1 MKHMGFNKKN
11 LFIPLLAVAL
21 MAVGCVG
28 DDIEITDEE
37 TGGGTTTLTDPDLS
51 WSASSYEATIGAD
64 NSFPTL
70 TNKYGV
76 TVTYSSSSTDV
87 ATVASDGTVTLVAA
101 GSTTITA
108 SSDETDEYEASSAS
122 YSLTVVKNSDGISWS
137 ADTCSVTIGEDNTF
151 PTLSNPGGQEI
162 TYSSSN
168 EDVATISSDGTV
180 TLVAAGTTTIT
191 ASSEANT
198 SYEASSVFYTLEV
211 ADAESDTKSAG
222 LSWSASSCTA
232 TLASENTYPTL
243 DNPNGLEVTYSS
255 SNTSVATIDENGNVT
270 PLAEG
275 TITISAISEA
285 TDEYSAGSAS
295 YTLKVVKCTVTLT
308 WSASSCTIVLE
319 DGGTYP
325 TLSISP
331 EDSGI
336 SVSYSS
342 SSTSV
347 ATISSDGTVTL
358 VATGSTTI
366 SATFEGNDTYK
377 SATASYTLVVT
388 SGSDDGA
395 GSYSYSST
403 GDTSSDD
410 DISNTTFTRMITV
423 TYSGTSATVTGDY
436 YGYSSVSGG
445 HVTINNTGNDEFIVY
460 RLTGTTTNGSFKLYS
475 SKKQAILLD
484 GVSITNPSGA
494 AINNQSGKRT
504 FIMVEGT
511 NTVADGSSAAYSAD
525 NEDMKAVIFSEGQ
538 LIFSGSGSLTVTANN
553 SQSKSGIISDDYV
566 RIMASPTIKITS
578 GSSAGHG
585 LRGKDYVRISDGT
598 LTISTSAA
606 MKKGIGSDD
615 YVLVEGG
622 TTNITVTGGVAYDSD
637 DAEYKGTAGIKADN
651 YFAMTGGS
659 VTIKN
664 SGSGGKGIRA
674 GDYDYDSSTHAV
686 ADSYISGGTLSI
698 TTTGSESNDVSTKG
712 IKIGYKQ
719 SSSSSGRG
727 SSYTYAGNLVIS
739 GGSVYASSS
748 KGEAIEA
755 KGTMQFTG
763 GETYATS
770 AADDAINSQGNMTI
784 DGGYIYAYS
793 SKNDAL
799 DANGNMYLNG
809 GYVIAICTAGSPEVA
824 LDANTEEGY
833 KLYINSGAT
842 LVAYGGLESGYSAS
856 QSVYS
861 MSCSAGNWNA
871 LYNGSSY
878 IAAFKVPSGISSVA
892 VSAPSL
898 SSGYSGVTVSGTT
911 LCNGTWATSGISGG
925 SSVSLSTYSGGNNQG
940 GPGNNQGN
948 PGGPGGR
955 SQRR

>member
-1 MKHMGFNKKN
+1 
-11 LFIPLLAVAL
+11 
-21 MAVGCVG
+21 
-28 DDIEITDEE
+28 
-37 TGGGTTTLTDPDLS
+37 
-51 WSASSYEATIGAD
+51 
-64 NSFPTL
+64 
-70 TNKYGV
+70 
-76 TVTYSSSSTDV
+76 
-87 ATVASDGTVTLVAA
+87 
-101 GSTTITA
+101 
-108 SSDETDEYEASSAS
+108 
-122 YSLTVVKNSDGISWS
+122 
-137 ADTCSVTIGEDNTF
+137 
-151 PTLSNPGGQEI
+151 
-162 TYSSSN
+162 
-168 EDVATISSDGTV
+168 
-180 TLVAAGTTTIT
+180 
-191 ASSEANT
+191 
-198 SYEASSVFYTLEV
+198 
-211 ADAESDTKSAG
+211 
-222 LSWSASSCTA
+222 
-232 TLASENTYPTL
+232 
-243 DNPNGLEVTYSS
+243 
-255 SNTSVATIDENGNVT
+255 
-270 PLAEG
+270 
-275 TITISAISEA
+275 
-285 TDEYSAGSAS
+285 
-295 YTLKVVKCTVTLT
+295 
-308 WSASSCTIVLE
+308 
-319 DGGTYP
+319 
-325 TLSISP
+325 
-331 EDSGI
+331 
-336 SVSYSS
+336 
-342 SSTSV
+342 
-347 ATISSDGTVTL
+347 
-358 VATGSTTI
+358 
-366 SATFEGNDTYK
+366 
-377 SATASYTLVVT
+377 
-388 SGSDDGA
+388 
-395 GSYSYSST
+395 
-403 GDTSSDD
+403 
-410 DISNTTFTRMITV
+410 
-423 TYSGTSATVTGDY
+423 
-436 YGYSSVSGG
+436 
-445 HVTINNTGNDEFIVY
+445 
-460 RLTGTTTNGSFKLYS
+460 
-475 SKKQAILLD
+475 
-484 GVSITNPSGA
+484 
-494 AINNQSGKRT
+494 
-504 FIMVEGT
+504 
-511 NTVADGSSAAYSAD
+511 
-525 NEDMKAVIFSEGQ
+525 MKAVIFSEGQ